1 MSAVRELIS
10 TYKKKKKGRKK
21 RRLGMN
27 GRTHS
32 SNARKR
38 GKQKHHIC
46 VCVRACVRACVPV
59 LTSGHDES
67 LNDQAA
73 NILMRIS
80 FSRTA
85 VMGSLTLLT
94 VPLIAHQYISEDRF
108 MCACERH

>member
-1 MSAVRELIS
+1 MC
-10 TYKKKKKGRKK
+10 
-21 RRLGMN
+21 
-27 GRTHS
+27 
-32 SNARKR
+32 ARAR
-38 GKQKHHIC
+38 ARVCVCVYVCVCVCVC

-73 NILMRIS
+73 NMFMWIS